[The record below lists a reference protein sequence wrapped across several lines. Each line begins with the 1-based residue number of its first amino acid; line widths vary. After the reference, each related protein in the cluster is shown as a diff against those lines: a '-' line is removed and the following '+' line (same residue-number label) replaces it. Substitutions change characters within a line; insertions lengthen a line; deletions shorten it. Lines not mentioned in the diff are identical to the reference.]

1 MTAVP
6 AGSDRVS
13 ASASAVRAGRSILC
27 VATRWRVLI
36 GMVVAIVAVAG
47 AVVFVVLR
55 GNGSTPVGRGRAL
68 DRYRALQG
76 SAPATGVP
84 APGVYTY
91 ATSGWECAGV
101 GSLCLRRSLPHRAS
115 VIVARHGALLT
126 IETDLSAQHL
136 EAQRYRVT
144 ARGRV
149 LVWQRTRISILGVT
163 QDDAHSIAPPTTLAL
178 PARLF
183 TGERWTQRFT
193 DQSLPV
199 SGTNVVVAA
208 APVTVAGAR
217 LPAWRIVS
225 TSVTGGAH
233 PGTERDV
240 AWHSARLGLDLR
252 FTISR
257 RIGGTF
263 PYRLRASARLLS
275 VRPAT

>member
-1 MTAVP
+1 V
-6 AGSDRVS
+6 
-13 ASASAVRAGRSILC
+13 
-27 VATRWRVLI
+27 RWRVVI
-36 GMVVAIVAVAG
+36 GVGVALVVGVGCAAYVL
-47 AVVFVVLR
+47 LR
-55 GNGSTPVGRGRAL
+55 GNGSTPVARGRAIA
-68 DRYRALQG
+68 RYAALQG

-101 GSLCLRRSLPHRAS
+101 GALCLRRSLPHRAS
-115 VIVARHGALLT
+115 VIVTRHGALLT
-126 IETDLSAQHL
+126 IEVDLSAQHL

-144 ARGRV
+144 PNGRL

-163 QDDAHSIAPPTTLAL
+163 QNDAHAIAPQTTISL
-178 PARLF
+178 PARLR

-193 DQSLPV
+193 DEALPV
-199 SGTNVVVAA
+199 STSNAVGRVQPLVVSGQRV
-208 APVTVAGAR
+208 
-217 LPAWRIVS
+217 PAWKVVS

-240 AWHSARLGLDLR
+240 AWHSTRLGLDLR

-263 PYRLRASARLLS
+263 PYKLQVTARLLDL
-275 VRPAT
+275 RPAT